1 MSLNKSLFILVIG
14 SLLFSQ
20 RFDPKTGEVI
30 KLDSLQAKFNPETG
44 KTFNFNMSTSKKL
57 NSLEDW
63 EVKDL
68 ARRHAF
74 QNYKEEEL
82 TYIAMGGPA
91 ALSSIV
97 PTIWLSMGLGAV
109 FLNDAGLGLGF
120 VVGSATGVLLNPR
133 IFASFDSKPRQLV
146 LFQRQI
152 QDLDDNQRNLYIKEY
167 SKHLISIRIKGIY
180 KGEFLSMG
188 AVLASMIFLT
198 SVNI

>member
-30 KLDSLQAKFNPETG
+30 KSDSLQSKYNPETG
-44 KTFNFNMSTSKKL
+44 KIFDFNTSTSKKL

-180 KGEFLSMG
+180 KGGFLSMG
-188 AVLASMIFLT
+188 VVLASMILLT

>member
-1 MSLNKSLFILVIG
+1 MSLNKSLFILLIG
-14 SLLFSQ
+14 SLLFAQ

-44 KTFNFNMSTSKKL
+44 KTFDFNMSTSKKL

-82 TYIAMGGPA
+82 TYIVMGGPA

-188 AVLASMIFLT
+188 AVLASMILLT

>member
-1 MSLNKSLFILVIG
+1 MSLNKSLLIIFIG
-14 SLLFSQ
+14 SLLFAQ
-20 RFDPKTGEVI
+20 RFDPETGEVI
-30 KLDSLQAKFNPETG
+30 KSDSLQAKFNPETG
-44 KTFNFNMSTSKKL
+44 KTFDFNTSTSKKL

-109 FLNDAGLGLGF
+109 FLNDAGLGPGF
-120 VVGSATGVLLNPR
+120 VAGSATGVLLNPR
-133 IFASFDSKPRQLV
+133 IFASFDSKPGQLV

-188 AVLASMIFLT
+188 AVLASMILLT
-198 SVNI
+198 SVDI

>member
-1 MSLNKSLFILVIG
+1 MSLNKSLFILLIG
-14 SLLFSQ
+14 SLLFAQ

-30 KLDSLQAKFNPETG
+30 KLDSLQVKFNPETG

-133 IFASFDSKPRQLV
+133 IFASFDSKPTQLV

-188 AVLASMIFLT
+188 AVLASMILLT
-198 SVNI
+198 SVDI

>member
-1 MSLNKSLFILVIG
+1 MSLYKSLFIIFIC
-14 SLLFSQ
+14 SLLFAQ
-20 RFDPKTGEVI
+20 RFDPTTGEVI
-30 KLDSLQAKFNPETG
+30 ELDSLKVKFNPETG
-44 KTFNFNMSTSKKL
+44 KTFDYNTSTSKKL

-91 ALSSIV
+91 ALSLIG

-152 QDLDDNQRNLYIKEY
+152 QDLDDNQRNLYIQEY
-167 SKHLISIRIKGIY
+167 SKHLISIRSKGIY
-180 KGEFLSMG
+180 KGEILSMG
-188 AVLASMIFLT
+188 AFLALMILLT

>member
-1 MSLNKSLFILVIG
+1 MSLNKSLFILLIG
-14 SLLFSQ
+14 SLLFAQ

-120 VVGSATGVLLNPR
+120 VAGSATGVLLNPR
-133 IFASFDSKPRQLV
+133 IFASFDSKPTQLV
-146 LFQRQI
+146 LFQKQI

-188 AVLASMIFLT
+188 AVLVSMILLT

>member
-1 MSLNKSLFILVIG
+1 MSLNKSLFILLIG
-14 SLLFSQ
+14 SLLFAQ

-44 KTFNFNMSTSKKL
+44 KTFDFNMSTSKKL

-97 PTIWLSMGLGAV
+97 PTIWLSMGLGTV

-188 AVLASMIFLT
+188 AVLASMILLT
-198 SVNI
+198 SVDI

>member
-30 KLDSLQAKFNPETG
+30 KSDSLQAKFNPETG
-44 KTFNFNMSTSKKL
+44 KTFDFNTSTSKKL
-57 NSLEDW
+57 NYLEDW

-133 IFASFDSKPRQLV
+133 IFASFDSRPRQLV

-188 AVLASMIFLT
+188 AVLASMILLT

>member
-30 KLDSLQAKFNPETG
+30 KSDSLQSKYNPETG
-44 KTFNFNMSTSKKL
+44 KIFDFNTSTSKKL

-180 KGEFLSMG
+180 KGGFLSMG
-188 AVLASMIFLT
+188 VVLASIILLT
-198 SVNI
+198 SVDI

>member
-1 MSLNKSLFILVIG
+1 MSLNKSLFILLIG
-14 SLLFSQ
+14 SLLFAQ

-30 KLDSLQAKFNPETG
+30 KSDSLQAKFNPETG
-44 KTFNFNMSTSKKL
+44 KTFDFNTSTSKKL

-133 IFASFDSKPRQLV
+133 IFASFDSKPTQLV
-146 LFQRQI
+146 LFQKQI

-188 AVLASMIFLT
+188 AVLVSMILLT

>member
-1 MSLNKSLFILVIG
+1 MSLNKSLFILLIG
-14 SLLFSQ
+14 SLLFAQ

-30 KLDSLQAKFNPETG
+30 KLDSLKAKFNPETG
-44 KTFNFNMSTSKKL
+44 KTFDFNMSTSKKL

-120 VVGSATGVLLNPR
+120 VVGSATGFLLNPR
-133 IFASFDSKPRQLV
+133 TI
-146 LFQRQI
+146 
-152 QDLDDNQRNLYIKEY
+152 
-167 SKHLISIRIKGIY
+167 
-180 KGEFLSMG
+180 
-188 AVLASMIFLT
+188 T
-198 SVNI
+198 

>member
-1 MSLNKSLFILVIG
+1 MSLNKSLFILLIG
-14 SLLFSQ
+14 SLLFAQ

-30 KLDSLQAKFNPETG
+30 KLDSLKAKFNPETG
-44 KTFNFNMSTSKKL
+44 KTFDFNMSTSKKL

-120 VVGSATGVLLNPR
+120 VAGSATGVLLNPR
-133 IFASFDSKPRQLV
+133 IFASFDSKPTQLV

-188 AVLASMIFLT
+188 AVLVSMILLT

>member
-1 MSLNKSLFILVIG
+1 MSLNKSLFILLIG
-14 SLLFSQ
+14 SLLFAQ

-188 AVLASMIFLT
+188 AVLASMILLT

>member
-1 MSLNKSLFILVIG
+1 MSLNKSLFILLIG
-14 SLLFSQ
+14 SLLFAQ

-30 KLDSLQAKFNPETG
+30 KLDSLKAKFNPETG
-44 KTFNFNMSTSKKL
+44 KTFDFNMSTSKKL

-133 IFASFDSKPRQLV
+133 IFASFDSKPTQLV

-188 AVLASMIFLT
+188 AVLVSMILLT

>member
-1 MSLNKSLFILVIG
+1 MSLNKSLFILLIG
-14 SLLFSQ
+14 SLLFAQ

-30 KLDSLQAKFNPETG
+30 KLDSLKAKFNPETG
-44 KTFNFNMSTSKKL
+44 KTFDFNMSTSKKL

-120 VVGSATGVLLNPR
+120 VVGSAAGVLLNPR

-180 KGEFLSMG
+180 KGEVLSMG
-188 AVLASMIFLT
+188 AVLASMILLT
-198 SVNI
+198 SVDI

>member
-1 MSLNKSLFILVIG
+1 MLLNKSLVIIFIT
-14 SLLFSQ
+14 SLLFTQ
-20 RFDPKTGEVI
+20 RFDPQTGEVI
-30 KLDSLQAKFNPETG
+30 ESDSLKVKFNPKTG
-44 KTFNFNMSTSKKL
+44 QTFDFNTPYSKIL
-57 NSLEDW
+57 YSLEDW
-63 EVKDL
+63 EVEDL

-74 QNYKEEEL
+74 QDYKEEEL

-97 PTIWLSMGLGAV
+97 PTIWLSMGLGGV
-109 FLNDAGLGLGF
+109 FLNDAGIGLGF
-120 VVGSATGVLLNPR
+120 FAGTATGVLLNPR
-133 IFASFDSKPRQLV
+133 IFASFDSRPRQLV

-188 AVLASMIFLT
+188 AVLASMILLT
-198 SVNI
+198 SVDI

>member
-1 MSLNKSLFILVIG
+1 MSLNKSLFILLIG
-14 SLLFSQ
+14 SLLFAQ

-120 VVGSATGVLLNPR
+120 VAGSATGVLLNPR
-133 IFASFDSKPRQLV
+133 IFASFDSKPTQLV

-188 AVLASMIFLT
+188 AVLASMILLT
-198 SVNI
+198 SVDI